1 MQKKLIALAVAGL
14 VSAPAFAQSNV
25 TIYGVADAF
34 IGAGSQGD
42 VDLIGVESAGLS
54 GNRLGFRG
62 TEDLGNGLKAVFT
75 LEQGFT
81 IDDGG
86 ESDSSKAFQRQA
98 FVGLSGGFGTVA
110 LGRQYAPGYYIVNDP
125 LASGALS
132 PHVMMV
138 NDAGMTIAPNSAA
151 RWDNA
156 LTYTGSFSGLTVRAN
171 YAMGAG
177 EAVNTATGIDPE
189 DDDRFGLSVAYAN
202 GPLNVDAIYHLIQT
216 SSSAVTADDQKEW
229 YVSAGYNF
237 GMATVMASYQDGE
250 SLGKPEKQRRQRLAA
265 WRGDPVSVQLAT
277 STLLTARWN
286 TTTVLRVNVDTVG
299 YSLTPTLCRSA
310 PPLMSATTTLVT
322 TLTPTLVWLTRP
334 TLSSVKTPT
343 CSRLACVTPSNL
355 SPRQV

>member
-54 GNRLGFRG
+54 GNRIGFRG
-62 TEDLGNGLKAVFT
+62 TEDLGNGLKGVFV

-81 IDDGG
+81 IDDGA
-86 ESDSSKAFQRQA
+86 ESDSTKAFQRQA

-138 NDAGMTIAPNSAA
+138 NDAGMSIAPNSAA

-177 EAVNTATGIDPE
+177 EAVNTLTGTDPE

-202 GPLNVDAIYHLIQT
+202 GPLNVDAVYHLIQN
-216 SSSAVTADDQKEW
+216 AAAGADDQKEW

-237 GMATVMASYQDGE
+237 GVATVMASYQEADDIVGKTGGYQNAEAWQLGAVIPVGAAGNIHVAYGQMEYDTATGGE
-250 SLGKPEKQRRQRLAA
+250 
-265 WRGDPVSVQLAT
+265 
-277 STLLTARWN
+277 
-286 TTTVLRVNVDTVG
+286 VDTWGIAYTHALSKRTTAYVG
-299 YSLTPTLCRSA
+299 YNNVGNDANTDA
-310 PPLMSATTTLVT
+310 G
-322 TLTPTLVWLTRP
+322 
-334 TLSSVKTPT
+334 
-343 CSRLACVTPSNL
+343 LAYKANTQFGEDSDLFAVGVRHTF
-355 SPRQV
+355 

>member
-42 VDLIGVESAGLS
+42 VDLVGVESAGLS

-86 ESDSSKAFQRQA
+86 ENDSSKAFQRQA

-138 NDAGMTIAPNSAA
+138 NDAGMSIAPNSAA

-156 LTYTGSFSGLTVRAN
+156 VTYTGSFSGLTVRAN
-171 YAMGAG
+171 YAMGAA
-177 EAVNTATGIDPE
+177 EAVSAPGVDPS

-202 GPLNVDAIYHLIQT
+202 GPLNVDAIYHLLQT
-216 SSSAVTADDQKEW
+216 SSSAVTADDQTEW

-250 SLGKPEKQRRQRLAA
+250 SLQNVKGNDANAWQLGAVIPVGAA
-265 WRGDPVSVQLAT
+265 GNIHVAYGQMEYDNRAQGE
-277 STLLTARWN
+277 
-286 TTTVLRVNVDTVG
+286 VDTWGIAYTHALSKRTTAYVG
-299 YSLTPTLCRSA
+299 YNNVGNDADTDA
-310 PPLMSATTTLVT
+310 G
-322 TLTPTLVWLTRP
+322 
-334 TLSSVKTPT
+334 
-343 CSRLACVTPSNL
+343 LAYKANTEFGEDSDLFAVGVRHTF
-355 SPRQV
+355 